1 MQVLHLHAVLQ
12 QILGQIL
19 RHALGEGRDQ
29 HTLITLNAHANLLE
43 QIINLPLGRL
53 DHNLRVNQAGRANNL
68 LHITIS
74 LRQLILT
81 RSRRKV
87 NRLTDTLQE
96 LLPLQRAVIHRRRQ
110 TETVLHQGALTGH
123 IALIHGTNL
132 RDRHVR
138 LVNNQQEIIREII
151 QQTVR
156 GATGGTTVNVARV
169 VLNAVAEAHL
179 LHHFQVVGGAHAQ
192 TLRLQQFALGFEGLQ
207 ALAQLILNGGDSL
220 RHTLRASNIVACG
233 EDVHLLFLANH
244 LAGQRVQGVNRL
256 NLITEEL
263 NADRVLL
270 VHGDDFDGIAAHT
283 ERAAVKVHIV
293 TRVLHRHE
301 LAQQLVAVNLLT
313 ATQSHHLLNVL
324 FGRAQAVNAG
334 HGRNHHHVTAS
345 QQGVRRRVAQ
355 TLHLLIDGGVL
366 LNERIGLRHVRL
378 RLVVVVVG
386 DEILHRVIRQQ
397 LAQLIRQLRRQ
408 SLILHEHQGRTLH
421 RLNQP
426 GCGRG
431 LTGTGSAHQHN
442 VLLTVLHTLGE
453 LGDSLRLVT
462 GRLEGANDLKGGND
476 AINLGCVTHVSILG
490 ESRPMRARI
499 GHPFLLAQYNHA

>member
-1 MQVLHLHAVLQ
+1 MLTVVRLLNLAAAVRLINRHAHRIRNLIGVHVHLTGHVTRRTTNRLNQRSGRTQEAFLIGIQNRNQGHLGQVQALTQQVNTNQHVEGAQAQFAQKLHTAQGINVRVQVLHLHAVLQ
-12 QILGQIL
+12 QVLGQIL
-19 RHALGEGRDQ
+19 RHALSEGRDQ

-81 RSRRKV
+81 GGRRKV

-123 IALIHGTNL
+123 VALIHGTNL

-138 LVNNQQEIIREII
+138 LINNQQEIIWEII

-156 GATGGTTVNVARV
+156 GATGGTTVNMARV
-169 VLNAVAEAHL
+169 VLNAIAEAHL
-179 LHHFQVVGGAHAQ
+179 LHHFQVVSGAHAQ
-192 TLRLQQFALGFEGLQ
+192 TLRLQQLALGFEGLQ
-207 ALAQLILNGGDSL
+207 ALAQLILNGGNSL
-220 RHTLRASNIVACG
+220 RHALRASNVVACG
-233 EDVHLLFLANH
+233 EDIHFFFLANY

-283 ERAAVKVHIV
+283 ERAAVKVHVV

-301 LAQQLVAVNLLT
+301 PAQQLVAVNLLT

-324 FGRAQAVNAG
+324 LGRAQTVNAG
-334 HGRNHHHVTAS
+334 YGRNHHHVAAG

-355 TLHLLIDGGVL
+355 ALHLLVDGGVL

-386 DEILHRVIRQQ
+386 DEILHRIIRQQ
-397 LAQLIRQLRRQ
+397 FAQLIR
-408 SLILHEHQGRTLH
+408 
-421 RLNQP
+421 
-426 GCGRG
+426 
-431 LTGTGSAHQHN
+431 
-442 VLLTVLHTLGE
+442 
-453 LGDSLRLVT
+453 
-462 GRLEGANDLKGGND
+462 
-476 AINLGCVTHVSILG
+476 
-490 ESRPMRARI
+490 
-499 GHPFLLAQYNHA
+499 

>member
-1 MQVLHLHAVLQ
+1 MLH
-12 QILGQIL
+12 
-19 RHALGEGRDQ
+19 E
-29 HTLITLNAHANLLE
+29 
-43 QIINLPLGRL
+43 
-53 DHNLRVNQAGRANNL
+53 
-68 LHITIS
+68 
-74 LRQLILT
+74 
-81 RSRRKV
+81 
-87 NRLTDTLQE
+87 
-96 LLPLQRAVIHRRRQ
+96 
-110 TETVLHQGALTGH
+110 GALTGH
-123 IALIHGTNL
+123 ITLIHGTNL
-132 RDRHVR
+132 RNRHVR

-156 GATGGTTVNVARV
+156 GATGGTTVNMARV
-169 VLNAVAEAHL
+169 VLNAIAEAHL
-179 LHHFQVVGGAHAQ
+179 LHHFQVVGGAHTQ
-192 TLRLQQFALGFEGLQ
+192 TLRLQQLALRFESLQ
-207 ALAQLILNGGDSL
+207 ALAQLILNGGNSL
-220 RHTLRASNIVACG
+220 RHALRAGNVVACG
-233 EDVHLLFLANH
+233 EDIHFFFLANY

-263 NADRVLL
+263 DADRVLL

-283 ERAAVKVHIV
+283 ERAAVKVHVV

-324 FGRAQAVNAG
+324 LGRAQTINAG
-334 HGRNHHHVTAS
+334 HGRNHHHVAAS

-366 LNERIGLRHVRL
+366 LNKRIGLRHVRL
-378 RLVVVVVG
+378 RLVVVVVR
-386 DEILHRVIRQQ
+386 DEILHRIIRQQ

-408 SLILHEHQGRTLH
+408 SLILHEHQSRTLH

-453 LGDSLRLVT
+453 LGDSLRLIT
-462 GRLEGANDLKGGND
+462 GRLEGADHFKGGDD
-476 AINLGCVTHVSILG
+476 AVNFGCVTHVSILG
-490 ESRPMRARI
+490 ESRPIRLRI
-499 GHPFLLAQYNHA
+499 GRPFLLAQYDDAP

>member
-1 MQVLHLHAVLQ
+1 M
-12 QILGQIL
+12 
-19 RHALGEGRDQ
+19 
-29 HTLITLNAHANLLE
+29 LN
-43 QIINLPLGRL
+43 
-53 DHNLRVNQAGRANNL
+53 
-68 LHITIS
+68 
-74 LRQLILT
+74 
-81 RSRRKV
+81 
-87 NRLTDTLQE
+87 
-96 LLPLQRAVIHRRRQ
+96 
-110 TETVLHQGALTGH
+110 QGALTGH
-123 IALIHGTNL
+123 ITLIHGANL

-138 LVNNQQEIIREII
+138 LINNQQEVIREII

-156 GATGGTTVNVARV
+156 GAAGGTTINMARV
-169 VLNAVAEAHL
+169 VLNAIAEAHL
-179 LHHFQVVGGAHAQ
+179 LHHFQVVGGAHTQ
-192 TLRLQQFALGFEGLQ
+192 TLRLQQLALGLEGLQ
-207 ALAQLILNGGDSL
+207 ALAQLILNGGNSL
-220 RHTLRASNIVACG
+220 RHALRAGNVVACG
-233 EDVHLLFLANH
+233 EDIHFFFLANH

-263 NADRVLL
+263 DADRVLL

-324 FGRAQAVNAG
+324 LGRAQTVNAG
-334 HGRNHHHVTAS
+334 HGRNHHHVAAS

-386 DEILHRVIRQQ
+386 DEVLHRVIRQQ
-397 LAQLIRQLRRQ
+397 LTQLIRQLRRQ
-408 SLILHEHQGRTLH
+408 SLVLHEHQSRTLH

-442 VLLTVLHTLGE
+442 VFLAVLHALGE
-453 LGDSLRLVT
+453 LGDRLRLVA
-462 GRLEGANDLKGGND
+462 GRLEGADHFKGGNNTVD
-476 AINLGCVTHVSILG
+476 LGCVTHVSILG
-490 ESRPMRARI
+490 ESRRMRPKI
-499 GHPFLLAQYNHA
+499 GRPFLLAQ